1 MDMVSYVLYKD
12 KLKDAYL
19 KAFDYVEAYA
29 VAMDVPDQDLEEM
42 LNHLLDTLYEA
53 QENGKPVEKIVGSDL
68 KQFCE
73 NYFQDYTYL
82 GNFMKNLAPMFYRFS
97 IFIFLF
103 SLVELGQLEED
114 VTLFHA
120 TTDVGGYLCGAICG
134 ILAGIIATAVAKT
147 FLFRSKKFTHKMFTW
162 MVIVIFVVA
171 IVLSMIICEDVNIMV
186 PLFSVLLVSGGYIVL
201 YKLIELVRR
210 YQKYGSIKKS
220 VEEKYTLKDT
230 MKEMWNS
237 ANRDNQY
244 ELLDTLVKMYQKK
257 NARLSKRGKEG
268 ITPEAYTEKV
278 RKDAKMEKYN
288 LPYFVVLF
296 IICVVGPVFFTEFE
310 GVGDLI
316 VFLVIMI
323 VVEGGILR
331 FLYKCSKAGCE
342 EKAALIAQCDA
353 KGITLVEL
361 WERKREEK
369 NIECGDEADT

>member
-186 PLFSVLLVSGGYIVL
+186 PLFSFLLVSGGYIVL

-210 YQKYGSIKKS
+210 YQKYGYIKS
-220 VEEKYTLKDT
+220 L
-230 MKEMWNS
+230 
-237 ANRDNQY
+237 
-244 ELLDTLVKMYQKK
+244 
-257 NARLSKRGKEG
+257 
-268 ITPEAYTEKV
+268 
-278 RKDAKMEKYN
+278 
-288 LPYFVVLF
+288 
-296 IICVVGPVFFTEFE
+296 
-310 GVGDLI
+310 
-316 VFLVIMI
+316 
-323 VVEGGILR
+323 
-331 FLYKCSKAGCE
+331 
-342 EKAALIAQCDA
+342 
-353 KGITLVEL
+353 
-361 WERKREEK
+361 
-369 NIECGDEADT
+369 